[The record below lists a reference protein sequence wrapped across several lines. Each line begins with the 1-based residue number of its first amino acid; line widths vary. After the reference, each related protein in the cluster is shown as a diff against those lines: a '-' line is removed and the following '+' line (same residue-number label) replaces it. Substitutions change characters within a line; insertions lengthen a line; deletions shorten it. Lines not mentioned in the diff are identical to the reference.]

1 VGWGY
6 GARVIT
12 ERQAYDAM
20 YLFLVEFWKRDGGK
34 TDLTDLLSW
43 LGRERGGGSA
53 DPAQE
58 EDFHRSVERIRAG
71 LNPFT
76 PSIWP

>member
-20 YLFLVEFWKRDGGK
+20 YLFLVEFWKRDALEAPECLP
-34 TDLTDLLSW
+34 TA
-43 LGRERGGGSA
+43 LGRARGCRLGA
-53 DPAQE
+53 PTAARRLRPARGRGE
-58 EDFHRSVERIRAG
+58 LAG
-71 LNPFT
+71 EHAARKNLPV
-76 PSIWP
+76 